1 MPSGPLPSVAICI
14 PTYNQAGFLGRAIE
28 SALQQDYRGTVE
40 VWVADDASTDG
51 TVELLDEL
59 EREQPAIAVIRQAAN
74 VGIAAN
80 VSALLRAPRSELLVR
95 LDSDDEL
102 APGFLGRLVD
112 LMQAHPQA
120 GYGHSGVTEID
131 AAGDRTSERRLAR
144 STGFQPAE
152 EALRA
157 SLAGYRTVANVLIFR
172 RQALHQLDFYSGRP
186 EFVEDY
192 DLSVR
197 MADAGY
203 GNVYLDEPLARY
215 RVWEDESGTR
225 SRRKGLQL
233 RGYIRIF
240 AEVFE
245 PAWRRRGWDLR
256 PVRRRRARLAAH
268 HCAHCFG
275 PQYTPAERAQLI
287 SLLEQLGDGPRLRL
301 RLGLCRLG
309 LAPWLERGA
318 RLRGRVKA
326 AVKAALKR

>member
-1 MPSGPLPSVAICI
+1 MPSGSLPSVAICI
-14 PTYNQAGFLGRAIE
+14 PTYNQAGFLEGAVE
-28 SALQQDYRGTVE
+28 SALRQDYQGPTE
-40 VWVADDASTDG
+40 IWIADDASTDG
-51 TVELLDEL
+51 TAALL
-59 EREQPAIAVIRQAAN
+59 ERLQREHPAIAVIRQEAN

-80 VSALLRAPRSELLVR
+80 VSALLRAPQSELLVR

-102 APGFLGRLVD
+102 APAFLTRLVD
-112 LMQAHPQA
+112 LMRAHPEA

-131 AAGDRTSERRLAR
+131 DQGNEKSRRRLAR

-157 SLAGYRTVANVLIFR
+157 SLSGYRTVANVLIFR
-172 RQALHQLDFYSGRP
+172 RAALRELDFYSGRP

-203 GNVYLDEPLARY
+203 GNVYVDEPLARY
-215 RVWEDESGTR
+215 RVWEDEGGSR

-233 RGYIRIF
+233 AGYIRIF
-240 AEVFE
+240 GEVFE
-245 PAWRRRGWDLR
+245 PAWERRGWDLR
-256 PVRRRRARLAAH
+256 PVRRQRARFAAH

-275 PQYTPAERAQLI
+275 PQYTPAERAHLI
-287 SLLEQLGDGPRLRL
+287 SLLEQLGNGPRLRL

-309 LAPWLERGA
+309 LAPWLERA
-318 RLRGRVKA
+318 VHLRGRAKSA
-326 AVKAALKR
+326 LKAALKR